1 MKCSNPDCNRGIGL
15 VTYRRGW
22 FSKRR
27 YCSRNCRDA
36 VVAIDRA
43 ERSHSEQTPA
53 TYFDW
58 LFELPVLRAQPKL
71 VPAAIRARSEPGQR
85 FRLKARNDWRCEGW
99 RLRPNRCRRRPR
111 HRGKS

>member
-1 MKCSNPDCNRGIGL
+1 MKCSNPGCNRRIGL
-15 VTYRRGW
+15 VAYRRGW
-22 FSKRR
+22 FSMRR

-58 LFELPVLRAQPKL
+58 LFKQPVLHAQPKPM
-71 VPAAIRARSEPGQR
+71 PAAIRARAEPGQS
-85 FRLKARNDWRCEGW
+85 FPLKAR
-99 RLRPNRCRRRPR
+99 
-111 HRGKS
+111 

>member
-1 MKCSNPDCNRGIGL
+1 MKCSNPGCNRRIGL
-15 VTYRRGW
+15 VAYRRGW

-27 YCSRNCRDA
+27 YSRNCRDA

-58 LFELPVLRAQPKL
+58 LFKQPVLHAQPKL
-71 VPAAIRARSEPGQR
+71 MPAAIRARAEPGQR
-85 FRLKARNDWRCEGW
+85 FPLKAR
-99 RLRPNRCRRRPR
+99 
-111 HRGKS
+111 